1 MDAKWIYRVWE
12 ERNVL
17 GVKATDEKMVWCLL
31 FFIMFME
38 IEWPV
43 PKTNMADK
51 EWISEVYQVVS
62 LIQWIFVQSFHFR
75 YIPIIPPNIFIFF
88 VLVEIKWSL
97 YTSPSII

>member
-17 GVKATDEKMVWCLL
+17 GVKATDEKMVWCLF

-51 EWISEVYQVVS
+51 E
-62 LIQWIFVQSFHFR
+62 
-75 YIPIIPPNIFIFF
+75 
-88 VLVEIKWSL
+88 
-97 YTSPSII
+97 